1 MGFGNPVVCEMAS
14 TSSQLREMTI
24 QQLQAGPGMS
34 QNRATTGRN
43 P

>member
-1 MGFGNPVVCEMAS
+1 MGFGNPVIGEQAS
-14 TSSQLREMTI
+14 TSSQLHEMTI
-24 QQLQAGPGMS
+24 QQLLAGPGMS